1 LAKLSLVRISDS
13 SKDLW
18 NNYVSANPHAYVY
31 HLWEWGDVLCKT
43 YNLDRWC
50 LAVKENQRIVG
61 VLPIF
66 CIRGL
71 FFADKLVS
79 LPFCEYGGPLLADY
93 LDQSMA
99 ENVLTMLMKSVYEL
113 AEKLKID
120 YIELRHPQ
128 IPFSNVFSSSGF
140 RVLQRYVTFSLD
152 LTRGEGE
159 IWKGF
164 GGYTRRRAV
173 VRRLKRA
180 RKIRAKVEEVG
191 GDNLKHYYTLYLKTQ
206 KRRGSPPHSYAFF
219 ENLYEGFGAKN
230 LLHMFLAVSKG
241 KPIAGM
247 TVFCLN
253 RKLYCWNSVMDRKYA
268 GSHPTDF
275 LLWHLIRWGIEN
287 DFRVIDFG
295 RTRPEDTGVYYFKSR
310 WGGQKTRLK
319 DYVFLSRN
327 TEIPDPLQ
335 RKYVLLSR
343 LWSLVPQSL
352 ACKVG
357 PYLTSKL
364 GL

>member
-1 LAKLSLVRISDS
+1 MVKLSLVQLSES
-13 SKDLW
+13 SRDLW
-18 NNYVSANPHAYVY
+18 NDYVSANPHSYVY
-31 HLWEWGDVLCKT
+31 HLWEWGDVLQRT
-43 YNLDRWC
+43 YNLRKWY
-50 LAVKENQRIVG
+50 LAVKENQHIVG

-66 CIRGL
+66 YIRSL
-71 FFADKLVS
+71 LFADKLVS
-79 LPFCEYGGPLLADY
+79 LPFCEYGGPLLADH
-93 LDQSMA
+93 LDQSTA
-99 ENVLTMLMKSVYEL
+99 ENVLMILMKGIHEL
-113 AEKLKID
+113 TKKLKVD

-128 IPFSNVFSSSGF
+128 TLFSDFFSSRGF
-140 RVLQRYVTFSLD
+140 RILQRYVTFSLD

-159 IWKGF
+159 IWKSF
-164 GGYTRRRAV
+164 DGYTRRRAA
-173 VRRLKRA
+173 VRRLERA
-180 RKIRAKVEEVG
+180 RRIRTKVEEVD
-191 GDNLKHYYTLYLKTQ
+191 GDNLKHYYTLYLRTQ

-219 ENLYEGFGAKN
+219 ENLYEGFGAKD

-253 RKLYCWNSVMDRKYA
+253 KKLYCWNSVMDRKYA
-268 GSHPTDF
+268 SSHPTDF
-275 LLWHLIRWGIEN
+275 LLWHIIRWGIEN
-287 DFRVIDFG
+287 DFKVIDFG

-319 DYVFLSRN
+319 DYVFLSGN
-327 TEIPDPLQ
+327 AEIPDPLQ
-335 RKYVLLSR
+335 RKYMLLSR
-343 LWSLVPQSL
+343 LWSLLPQSL